1 MIGVSTAARWSG
13 HHEADLVG
21 AEDCCP
27 LCASAVGFHHHLF
40 WDCPRNLPPNGR
52 PPDNPLQE
60 RFGWFTLGDN
70 SIENH
75 AVCDHMTRTASR
87 ILTLRH
93 DGGAEGSLD

>member
-1 MIGVSTAARWSG
+1 MRPTWSVLRIAAP
-13 HHEADLVG
+13 V
-21 AEDCCP
+21 
-27 LCASAVGFHHHLF
+27 CASAVGFHHHLF
-40 WDCPRNLPPNGR
+40 WDCPKNLPPNGR